1 MRPGIRIPG
10 TTLED
15 TLRNPTRRTVYSG
28 LAIVAVGI
36 LLAGCAAAPEEDT
49 GTGGA
54 AEPTSDF
61 LPCMVSDTGGFDDK
75 SFNQLGFEGLQA
87 GAEAVGSDYT
97 EVESN
102 TDADYAPNLD
112 NLAAEG
118 CNLIVTV
125 GFNLAAATVE
135 AATANPDIDYSIIDD
150 VADTDF
156 DGTTDAENIKPIVFD
171 TAQAAFLAGYAAA
184 SWSTSGIVGTFGGM
198 NFPTVSVFMDGFAQG
213 VAYHNEQKGT
223 DVKVLGWDTAAQDG
237 TFIGGFEPGTD
248 ALAAANNLIDQG
260 ADVLL
265 PVGGPIYQSAGEAI
279 NAAMTANPD
288 RKIAMI
294 GVDADLYESDPTY
307 SAQYL
312 TSILKG
318 IDVAVADVVE
328 ASGND
333 SFDNTPF
340 LGTLENDAVGIAP
353 FHDYEGEVSDTLQA
367 ELDEIKAGI
376 IAGEITVAS
385 YLAG

>member
-1 MRPGIRIPG
+1 M
-10 TTLED
+10 
-15 TLRNPTRRTVYSG
+15 RNPTRRAAYSG
-28 LAIVAVGI
+28 LAIAAVGI
-36 LLAGCAAAPEEDT
+36 LLAGCAAAPEDT
-49 GTGGA
+49 DTGA

-61 LPCMVSDTGGFDDK
+61 LPCMISDTGGFDDK

-87 GAEAVGSDYT
+87 GAEAVGSEYL

-102 TDADYAPNLD
+102 TDADYTPNLD

-118 CNLIVTV
+118 CNLVVTV

-135 AATANPDIDYSIIDD
+135 TATANPDINYSIIDD

-156 DGTTDAENIKPIVFD
+156 DGETDADNIKPIVFD

-184 SWSTSGIVGTFGGM
+184 SWTTTGIVGTFGGM

-213 VAYHNEQKGT
+213 VEYHNEQKGT
-223 DVKVLGWDTAAQDG
+223 DVTVLGWDTAAQDG

-265 PVGGPIYQSAGEAI
+265 PVGGPIFQSAGEAI
-279 NAAMTANPD
+279 NAAMAANPD

-294 GVDADLYESDPTY
+294 GVDADLYESAPDY
-307 SAQYL
+307 AALYL

-328 ASGND
+328 AAGND
-333 SFDNTPF
+333 EFDNTPF
-340 LGTLENDAVGIAP
+340 LGTLENGAVGIAP
-353 FHDYEGEVSDTLQA
+353 FHDFEDEMADTLQA
-367 ELDEIKAGI
+367 ELDEITAGI

>member
-1 MRPGIRIPG
+1 MWPGIRVSGI
-10 TTLED
+10 TLEE

-28 LAIVAVGI
+28 LAIAAVSI
-36 LLAGCAAAPEEDT
+36 LLAGCAAAPEE
-49 GTGGA
+49 GTDNGA
-54 AEPTSDF
+54 AEPASDF

-87 GAEAVGSDYT
+87 GAEAVGSEYT
-97 EVESN
+97 EVESS

-118 CNLIVTV
+118 CDLIVTV

-135 AATANPDIDYSIIDD
+135 AAKANPDLNYSIIDD

-184 SWSTSGIVGTFGGM
+184 SWSKSGIVGTFGGM

-213 VAYHNEQKGT
+213 VAHHNEQKGT

-237 TFIGGFEPGTD
+237 TFIGGFAPGTD

-279 NAAMTANPD
+279 NAAMAANPD
-288 RKIAMI
+288 NKIAMI

-307 SAQYL
+307 KALYL

-328 ASGND
+328 AAGSD

-353 FHDYEGEVSDTLQA
+353 FHDYEGEVADTLQA

-376 IAGEITVAS
+376 IAGDIMVKS

>member
-15 TLRNPTRRTVYSG
+15 TLRKPTRRTAYSG
-28 LAIVAVGI
+28 LAIAAVGI
-36 LLAGCAAAPEEDT
+36 LLAGCAAAPEDDTDT
-49 GTGGA
+49 G
-54 AEPTSDF
+54 AEEATSDF
-61 LPCMVSDTGGFDDK
+61 LPCMISDTGGFDDK
-75 SFNQLGFEGLQA
+75 SFNQLGFEGLQG
-87 GAEAVGSDYT
+87 GAEALGSDYL

-135 AATANPDIDYSIIDD
+135 AANANPDINYSIIDD

-213 VAYHNEQKGT
+213 VAYHNEEKGT

-279 NAAMTANPD
+279 NAAMTANSD

-307 SAQYL
+307 SALYL

-328 ASGND
+328 AAGND
-333 SFDNTPF
+333 NFDNTPF

-353 FHDYEGEVSDTLQA
+353 FHDFEGEVSDTLQA

>member
-1 MRPGIRIPG
+1 
-10 TTLED
+10 
-15 TLRNPTRRTVYSG
+15 LRKPTRRTAYSG
-28 LAIVAVGI
+28 LAIAAVGI
-36 LLAGCAAAPEEDT
+36 LLAGCAAAPEDT
-49 GTGGA
+49 ADNGA

-87 GAEAVGSDYT
+87 GAEAVGSEYT
-97 EVESN
+97 EVESS

-135 AATANPDIDYSIIDD
+135 AANANPEINYSIIDD

-184 SWSTSGIVGTFGGM
+184 SWTTSGIVGTFGGM

-279 NAAMTANPD
+279 NAAMAANPD
-288 RKIAMI
+288 RKLAMI

-333 SFDNTPF
+333 NFDNTPF

-353 FHDYEGEVSDTLQA
+353 FHDFEGEVADTLQA

>member
-15 TLRNPTRRTVYSG
+15 TLRKPTRRTAYSG
-28 LAIVAVGI
+28 LAIAAVGI

-49 GTGGA
+49 DNGGA
-54 AEPTSDF
+54 AELTSDF
-61 LPCMVSDTGGFDDK
+61 LPCMISDTGGFDDK

-87 GAEAVGSDYT
+87 GAEAVGSDFL

-135 AATANPDIDYSIIDD
+135 AANANPDINYSIIDD

-156 DGTTDAENIKPIVFD
+156 DGETDADTIKPIVFD
-171 TAQAAFLAGYAAA
+171 TAQAAFLAGYTAA

-213 VAYHNEQKGT
+213 VEYHNEQKGS

-248 ALAAANNLIDQG
+248 ALAAANNLLDQG

-265 PVGGPIYQSAGEAI
+265 PVGGPIYQSAAEAI
-279 NAAMTANPD
+279 VAAEAANPD
-288 RKIAMI
+288 RQIAMI
-294 GVDADLYESDPTY
+294 GVDADLYETDPEY
-307 SAQYL
+307 SELYL

-328 ASGND
+328 AAGND
-333 SFDNTPF
+333 EFDNTPF

-353 FHDYEGEVSDTLQA
+353 FHDYEGEVADTLQA
-367 ELDEIKAGI
+367 ELDEIRDGI
-376 IAGEITVAS
+376 IAGDITVES